1 MTSRIYDGGVC
12 RMDAGAAPFES
23 ASARA
28 TPFPTRFPLCPYYYC
43 TCDADAERVNRTQ
56 CDWCFDKWYFERFV
70 AKETTRVDDAWR
82 DVSRAVYTTA
92 AAPG

>member
-1 MTSRIYDGGVC
+1 
-12 RMDAGAAPFES
+12 MDAGAAPFEP

-28 TPFPTRFPLCPYYYC
+28 TLSPTLSPTPFPTRFPLCPYYYC

-70 AKETTRVDDAWR
+70 ANGATRVDDAWR
-82 DVSRAVYTTA
+82 DVSHAVYTTA